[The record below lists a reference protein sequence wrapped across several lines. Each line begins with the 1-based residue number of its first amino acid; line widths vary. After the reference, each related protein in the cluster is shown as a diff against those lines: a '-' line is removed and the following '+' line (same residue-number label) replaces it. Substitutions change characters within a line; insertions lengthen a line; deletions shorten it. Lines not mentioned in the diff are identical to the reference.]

1 VASLIITTVRRRDF
15 DFLDI
20 TRSRVAGSGSASAQ
34 RKSRETKIR
43 HKAAV
48 WNPMEKA
55 FSGEDKAFQKPKND
69 FPWGINKRG
78 NVLTVARYRRVA
90 AYFFFGFFFS
100 FFGLS
105 PRPMAQVCHQFSG
118 GRSFSNFNG
127 FAPDLFAATL
137 SSHACLR
144 RFFSPGLT

>member
-1 VASLIITTVRRRDF
+1 
-15 DFLDI
+15 
-20 TRSRVAGSGSASAQ
+20 
-34 RKSRETKIR
+34 
-43 HKAAV
+43 
-48 WNPMEKA
+48 MEKA

-78 NVLTVARYRRVA
+78 NVLTIARDRRVA

-118 GRSFSNFNG
+118 GRSFSVFNG